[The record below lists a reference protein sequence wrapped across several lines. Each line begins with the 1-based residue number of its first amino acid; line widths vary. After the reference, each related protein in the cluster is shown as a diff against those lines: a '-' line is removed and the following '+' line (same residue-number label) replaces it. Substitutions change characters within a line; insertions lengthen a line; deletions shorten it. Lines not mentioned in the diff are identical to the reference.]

1 MYCRQKRSEFFRLLV
16 LSSLKYQRLDK
27 QYDRLI
33 YDNTSAS
40 SWWECVALWNMKGG
54 GGGLFLKHSLNFCI
68 FMGPREWLIAWL
80 SSTCCDPICHLPLTI
95 PKNDTLLLYLTS
107 LLHQMLSLQI
117 KRTTLFGK
125 CSNLFLS
132 PPVPCL
138 ACALFVLSHGSSAHV
153 ASRAMK
159 ECNMSTFYRVDLRS

>member
-1 MYCRQKRSEFFRLLV
+1 MCYLMWPFLSDLLFC
-16 LSSLKYQRLDK
+16 LCMTKIDQIDIWQHFSQQLMRMCSS
-27 QYDRLI
+27 
-33 YDNTSAS
+33 
-40 SWWECVALWNMKGG
+40 MKHEGG
-54 GGGLFLKHSLNFCI
+54 GVLFLKHSLNFCI